1 MIEVI
6 NLSKKF
12 RAKSAL
18 SDINV
23 NLENEN
29 YGLVGPNGA
38 GKTTFIRILAGLITP
53 SSGKVICN
61 SQKIGYLSQ
70 VFGCIPEL
78 TVLEQMEYF
87 ACLKKIPYESQRSK
101 IMHALEKVNLSEQ
114 KNIKCKS
121 LSGGMVRRL
130 GIAQALLGSP
140 ELLLLDEPTV
150 GLDPGERQSFSE
162 IIGSLKGDMTVILS
176 THIISD
182 IIKTCDKMLIMDQGK
197 LIGTFDLDGCTEN
210 DIEELYFKALHHAEI
225 K

>member
-1 MIEVI
+1 MMEVI

-38 GKTTFIRILAGLITP
+38 GKTTFIRILAGLIPPT
-53 SSGKVICN
+53 SGKAVCR
-61 SQKIGYLSQ
+61 SGEKIGYLSQ
-70 VFGCIPEL
+70 TFGCIPEL
-78 TVLEQMEYF
+78 TVYEQMAYF
-87 ACLKKIPYESQRSK
+87 ACLKKIPYETQK
-101 IMHALEKVNLSEQ
+101 AEIMHALGKVNLSEL
-114 KNIKCKS
+114 KNDKCKS

-150 GLDPGERQSFSE
+150 GLDPGERQAFSE
-162 IIGSLKGDMTVILS
+162 IIGDLRGDMTVILS

-182 IIKTCDKMLIMDQGK
+182 VIKTCDKMLIMDQGK
-197 LIGTFDLDGCTEN
+197 LIGTFDLGGQTEN
-210 DIEELYFKALHHAEI
+210 DINELYFKALHRA
-225 K
+225 